1 MHTSEE
7 LSFQHDLV
15 LHRGQPL
22 PLQTQLHALESVSE
36 HAQEIPVYGPESKTK
51 AKLALKT
58 STTMTSSL
66 LFPNEVSLLHGPQR
80 EETQFKD

>member
-7 LSFQHDLV
+7 LSYQHDLV

-22 PLQTQLHALESVSE
+22 PLQSAICTESVSK
-36 HAQEIPVYGPESKTK
+36 HAREIAVYGPESKTK

-58 STTMTSSL
+58 FTIMTSSL
-66 LFPNEVSLLHGPQR
+66 LFPNEVSPLHGLHR
-80 EETQFKD
+80 EKTQFKD